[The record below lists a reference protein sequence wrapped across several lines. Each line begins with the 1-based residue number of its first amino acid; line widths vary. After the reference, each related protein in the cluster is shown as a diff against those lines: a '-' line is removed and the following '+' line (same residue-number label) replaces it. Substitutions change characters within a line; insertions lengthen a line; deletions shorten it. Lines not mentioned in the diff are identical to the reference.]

1 MSWMI
6 YMKPWQWLFVVGS
19 ALLIV
24 LLLVRSCLEAEI
36 KRKERKLSRISS
48 SKEATLCWVKL
59 QDARYAFDVV
69 ENVMTY
75 IMIPVFLMSIY
86 IVFSA

>member
-1 MSWMI
+1 MSCLV
-6 YMKPWQWLFVVGS
+6 YMKPWQWLFVVG
-19 ALLIV
+19 ALIFVV
-24 LLLVRSCLEAEI
+24 LLLVRSHLENEI

-69 ENVMTY
+69 TNVMTY
-75 IMIPVFLMSIY
+75 VMIPVAIVSIY
-86 IVFSA
+86 IILSA